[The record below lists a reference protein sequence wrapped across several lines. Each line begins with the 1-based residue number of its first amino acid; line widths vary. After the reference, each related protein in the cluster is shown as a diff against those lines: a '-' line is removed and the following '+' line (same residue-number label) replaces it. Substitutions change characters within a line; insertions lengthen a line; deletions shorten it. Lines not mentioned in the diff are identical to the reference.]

1 MELADN
7 KRVVNVIARNYNGIM
22 GPATTYST
30 VNLFDVK
37 LNKDGEVNT
46 DLTSDHNAVILLVNG
61 SVEVNG
67 NKVDEHNFVL
77 FKHNFVLFKNEGDE
91 ISVRAMEDS
100 VLLVLSGQPL
110 KEPIASHG
118 PFVMNTQEEIA
129 QAIKDF
135 RSGKFGRLGM

>member
-46 DLTSDHNAVILLVNG
+46 DLTSDHNAVILMVNG

-67 NKVDEHNFVL
+67 NKVDE
-77 FKHNFVLFKNEGDE
+77 HNFVLFKNEGDE